1 MYIANLEN
9 DTAVNQCDDENVSS
23 ERFPIVFHH
32 FASQQH
38 SVHVKGAREKKLDS
52 WDICIT
58 TISSVTESTNTRWLL
73 RCHIRSLIKKSVFQ

>member
-9 DTAVNQCDDENVSS
+9 DTAVNHCDDENVSS

-32 FASQQH
+32 FVSQQH

-52 WDICIT
+52 RDICII
-58 TISSVTESTNTRWLL
+58 TITITIISN
-73 RCHIRSLIKKSVFQ
+73 